1 MLEWRVESKAGELD
15 FKRSL
20 TNIITKAE
28 LPCVSPWSKK
38 LIFNMFSDYFSI
50 TLLSLFNS
58 AFIILVH
65 NP

>member
-28 LPCVSPWSKK
+28 LPCVSP
-38 LIFNMFSDYFSI
+38 
-50 TLLSLFNS
+50 
-58 AFIILVH
+58 
-65 NP
+65 